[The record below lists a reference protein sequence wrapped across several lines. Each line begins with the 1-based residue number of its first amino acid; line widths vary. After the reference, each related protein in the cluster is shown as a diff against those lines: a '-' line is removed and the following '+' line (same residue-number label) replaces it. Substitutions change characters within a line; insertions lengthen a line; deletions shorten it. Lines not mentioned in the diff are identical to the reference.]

1 MNWCHCGK
9 GKEIKVPCTSTYFSK
24 CGDPITNQTKVHL
37 LKLQWSIN
45 TSPRPLLLYIKFTIE
60 SDPIP
65 SDGSDGVATPI
76 HHVCANGQTLH
87 GRRLST

>member
-1 MNWCHCGK
+1 MGSCWHQVQ
-9 GKEIKVPCTSTYFSK
+9 IM
-24 CGDPITNQTKVHL
+24 NQTKVHL

-45 TSPRPLLLYIKFTIE
+45 TSPRPLLLYIKFTMA